1 MAGWRGGKQA
11 PQSRKGNCA
20 RVCASRLFA
29 GTALISPVQT
39 SLARISSEL
48 FAVSCASRFSVAGS
62 DRRVVDFYCFPE
74 SHISLVGARARCTH
88 ASQSQ
93 KAETCFCTLY
103 LSLVPRMHSRF
114 QRTHLSGLF
123 NFMRR
128 FVLRALCRRP
138 SWKRLGDDAITFHD
152 RDDYK
157 NVECREQRDSRAHC
171 PFKGRKN
178 RNSTKMKK
186 HARTTLLWTRLQCIL
201 IFSSIIYYWSS
212 AIKKF
217 CSYISTLV
225 RQPTCEVTL
234 KNVNA
239 VHNFA
244 LGEIYKGY
252 TKSGY
257 FLRSPTA

>member
-1 MAGWRGGKQA
+1 MARRKTSAAEQEGQLLRPCMRESVIRRHSINFARSNVISANFLWTFRRILRLSFLRGWFR
-11 PQSRKGNCA
+11 
-20 RVCASRLFA
+20 
-29 GTALISPVQT
+29 SPRRW
-39 SLARISSEL
+39 LLLLPRISY
-48 FAVSCASRFSVAGS
+48 FTG
-62 DRRVVDFYCFPE
+62 RR
-74 SHISLVGARARCTH
+74 ARARCTH